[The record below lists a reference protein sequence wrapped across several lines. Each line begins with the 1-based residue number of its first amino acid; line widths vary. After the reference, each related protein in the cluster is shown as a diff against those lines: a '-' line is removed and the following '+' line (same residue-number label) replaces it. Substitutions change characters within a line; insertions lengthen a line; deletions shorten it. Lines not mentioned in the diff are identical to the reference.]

1 MPRRVR
7 GGILQKELEDKLHSI
22 YDTPELVTLKDKAL
36 EIISF
41 ILSKLT
47 DEQKTRGNEIS
58 SVLGKLLTA
67 SEADNWKEM
76 NMQLV
81 DLYQALF
88 PLPLV
93 QARIRKIEIIEFF
106 KKFYPNS
113 GRGKRSKRGGGPMFS
128 KSSTVTPS
136 PLAVRVNDIIERMRA
151 VTNLAEFQVVFDD
164 FNRLGYELTPRQR
177 RSPEIA
183 VVLADFLENEYQP
196 IIFRALK
203 TERIRG
209 LPDDPNIDNCG
220 ICLER
225 IDDGSL
231 TQETSCRHRFHQDCF
246 YKYSNHPSSKVGA
259 LIKCPICRKVGAG
272 KPSVC
277 KKCGLRK

>member
-1 MPRRVR
+1 
-7 GGILQKELEDKLHSI
+7 
-22 YDTPELVTLKDKAL
+22 
-36 EIISF
+36 
-41 ILSKLT
+41 
-47 DEQKTRGNEIS
+47 
-58 SVLGKLLTA
+58 
-67 SEADNWKEM
+67 M
-76 NMQLV
+76 NTQLV
-81 DLYQALF
+81 ELYQPLF
-88 PLPLV
+88 PLPPV
-93 QARIRKIEIIEFF
+93 QAAIRKIQILEALHKINP
-106 KKFYPNS
+106 YT

-128 KSSTVTPS
+128 KAATVAPT

-164 FNRLGYELTPRQR
+164 FNRLGHELTPRQR

-183 VVLADFLENEYQP
+183 VVLADFLANEYQP

-203 TERIRG
+203 TEKIKA

-246 YKYSNHPSSKVGA
+246 YKYSRHPSSKVGE
-259 LIKCPICRKVGAG
+259 LTKCPICRKVGAG
-272 KPSVC
+272 KPSIC